1 MIIPLSRPDLDN
13 KEINSVSKTIASG
26 WITQGPKVE
35 EFEEKFSNYTDAK
48 YSAAVSS
55 CTTGLHLSLLSL
67 GVQPGDL
74 VITVSHSYIATA
86 NAIRHAFG
94 EPVFVD
100 VNLDNYNMDYESLK
114 NFIEHKC
121 ISRNGNLYY
130 KDYKKLI
137 KRSPT
142 LKYLNNVNGKIKSII
157 VPHQIGIPA
166 DVYKIKKLIKNYNI
180 GIIEDAACAIGSK
193 YNFNNKFLSIGK
205 PMGDLT
211 CFSFHPR
218 KLLTTGDGGMVTSNN
233 KLLINKVKLLR
244 NHGMNKDSFKR
255 RKTTKYFFDEHI
267 ESGFNYRLTDIQAS
281 IGIEQLKKVDKMVK
295 ERRKIANEYID
306 KLSSLQNV
314 SLFKESENMF
324 VNWQSFPVNILS
336 KESSKQIVNFLY
348 KNGIYSK
355 RGVMNS
361 HEEPPYIEQSWSLPN
376 SEHILEKTFLLPM
389 YSGLKDKEI
398 KYVYSKVKEFFA
410 K

>member
-1 MIIPLSRPDLDN
+1 MIIPLSQPSLDE
-13 KEINSVSKTIASG
+13 KEIASVSKTIASG

-35 EFEEKFSNYTDAK
+35 EFEEKFSDYTGSK

-55 CTTGLHLSLLSL
+55 CTTGMHLSLLAL
-67 GVQPGDL
+67 GVQPGDF

-94 EPVFVD
+94 EPLFVD
-100 VNLDNYNMDYESLK
+100 VNKDNYNMDYESLK
-114 NFIEHKC
+114 YFIEHKC

-130 KDYKKLI
+130 KEYKKLI
-137 KRSPT
+137 KQSPT
-142 LKYLNNVNGKIKSII
+142 LKYLNNLNGKIKAII

-180 GIIEDAACAIGSK
+180 SIIEDAACAIGSK
-193 YNFNNKFLSIGK
+193 YNFSNKLFNIGK

-233 KLLINKVKLLR
+233 KALINKVKLLR
-244 NHGMNKDSFKR
+244 NHGMNKEPFKR
-255 RKTTKYFFDEHI
+255 RKTSNYFFDEHI
-267 ESGFNYRLTDIQAS
+267 ESGFNYRLTDLQAS
-281 IGIEQLKKVDKMVK
+281 IGIEQLKKIDKMVK
-295 ERRKIANEYID
+295 ERRKIATKYMERLSNIENISFFNET
-306 KLSSLQNV
+306 K
-314 SLFKESENMF
+314 NMI
-324 VNWQSFPVNILS
+324 VNWQSFPINILS
-336 KESSKQIVNFLY
+336 KESSKEIVIFLY

-361 HEEPPYIEQSWSLPN
+361 HEEPPYIKQSWSLPN
-376 SEHILEKTFLLPM
+376 SEHILKNTFLLPM

-398 KYVYSKVKEFFA
+398 NFVYSKVKEFFE